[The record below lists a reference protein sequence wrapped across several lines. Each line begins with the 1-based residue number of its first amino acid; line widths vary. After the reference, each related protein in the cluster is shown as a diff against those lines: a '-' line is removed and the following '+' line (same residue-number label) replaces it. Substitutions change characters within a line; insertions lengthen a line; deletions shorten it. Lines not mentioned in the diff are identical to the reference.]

1 MSFSPLIRNPVQIPG
16 RIHQCGLG
24 IYNAATFVSANNT
37 LCKTIRKHAS
47 ESRLLDLIGHAE
59 MDREIQKTVTKI
71 VQSQSDMKTET
82 KVGIELDEKEL
93 KRYIDLVIRE
103 LKRGDENTQ

>member
-1 MSFSPLIRNPVQIPG
+1 
-16 RIHQCGLG
+16 
-24 IYNAATFVSANNT
+24 
-37 LCKTIRKHAS
+37 
-47 ESRLLDLIGHAE
+47 LDLIGHAE